1 MPGCV
6 RGERIA
12 RSGCIIFEN
21 LACVCEYIGAS
32 AILCFPYTP
41 YAVLAS
47 DFERAIGKMIWKY
60 GYLYRDLYAGN
71 FALCYLQSYCK
82 SSFTPLP

>member
-12 RSGCIIFEN
+12 RSGCIIFEK
-21 LACVCEYIGAS
+21 LAYVCGHIGAS
-32 AILCFPYTP
+32 AILCFLYTP
-41 YAVLAS
+41 YAVSAS

-60 GYLYRDLYAGN
+60 GYLYRDLHLGVCS
-71 FALCYLQSYCK
+71 LL
-82 SSFTPLP
+82 FTVPL